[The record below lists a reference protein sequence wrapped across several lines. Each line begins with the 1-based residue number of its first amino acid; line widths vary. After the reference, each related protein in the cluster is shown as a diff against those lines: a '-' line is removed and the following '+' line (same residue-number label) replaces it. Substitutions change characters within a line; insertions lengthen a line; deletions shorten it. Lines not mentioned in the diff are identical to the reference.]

1 MKVAT
6 LPAPSARPPAGVETP
21 LGAYFPNSETAMS
34 TSHASSGQSSWASR
48 RPPLHH
54 YEPRTPTCAGPARL
68 LLTIPRLTRY
78 RTTPATTAAWR
89 PPPRA
94 HARLLVSR
102 RRDADVHHII
112 DQPTHHRLSQQD
124 NPGRMLHPGR
134 LLQTLRAVLQLLNVL
149 TGFHDRHPTW
159 FPLGE
164 TLPQLPQAATPGTQ
178 FRLKNLWEV
187 PNNTINTNKTSNT
200 PYIYVYI
207 IW

>member
-1 MKVAT
+1 MGFEETTA
-6 LPAPSARPPAGVETP
+6 TP
-21 LGAYFPNSETAMS
+21 LRAPDSYLCRARSTAS
-34 TSHASSGQSSWASR
+34 DN
-48 RPPLHH
+48 
-54 YEPRTPTCAGPARL
+54 
-68 LLTIPRLTRY
+68 
-78 RTTPATTAAWR
+78 TTPHPSR
-89 PPPRA
+89 YEESRGRLDPLYRA
-94 HARLLVSR
+94 RNNGCHPHT
-102 RRDADVHHII
+102 DVHHII
-112 DQPTHHRLSQQD
+112 YQPTHHRLSQQD

-164 TLPQLPQAATPGTQ
+164 TLPQLPQDATPGTQ

-187 PNNTINTNKTSNT
+187 PNNTTNTNKTSNT